1 MSQENKNWPV
11 KMSRR
16 RFLKSAGVGGAAV
29 LGLGPATGYRP
40 NPVLIQSSGS
50 EPGVMSPNEDLMQEH
65 ALLSRVLLIYEES
78 GRRLEGQRP
87 LDPDL
92 LKRSAQIIRNF
103 IEQYHEKLEED
114 HVFPRFEKAG
124 KLVDLVRLLLEQ
136 HKAGRV
142 LTDGIIS
149 SSTQAGFADPA
160 GRKKLKSTLS
170 AFVRM
175 YRPHAAREG
184 SVLFPAFRD
193 LVPAQEFQTL
203 GEMFEKREHE
213 ILGPEGFE
221 GQVEI
226 VAGLEKQL
234 GIYDLAQFTPR

>member
-1 MSQENKNWPV
+1 MSQENKDRQA
-11 KMSRR
+11 KMGRR
-16 RFLKSAGVGGAAV
+16 RFLKSAGVGGVAFLGVGAAS
-29 LGLGPATGYRP
+29 GYHP
-40 NPVLIQSSGS
+40 NPVLIQSAGS
-50 EPGVMSPNEDLMQEH
+50 EPGIMSPNEDLMQEH
-65 ALLSRVLLIYEES
+65 ALLSRVLLIYEEA
-78 GRRLEGQRP
+78 GRRLEGQTA

-114 HVFPRFEKAG
+114 QVFPRFEKAG
-124 KLVDLVRLLLEQ
+124 KLVDLVRVLLEQ

-142 LTDGIIS
+142 LTDSIIS
-149 SSTQAGFADPA
+149 SSTEAGFADPA
-160 GRKKLKSTLS
+160 GRKKLKATLS

-193 LVPAQEFQTL
+193 IVPAQEFQTL
-203 GEMFEKREHE
+203 GELFEKREHE

-226 VAGLEKQL
+226 VARLEKKL
-234 GIYDLAQFTPR
+234 GVYDLSQFKPR